1 MSHKN
6 LAKKYQKKTQ
16 LEHILDLPDTYIGS
30 IEKSDIDL
38 WVYDDNNMMQK
49 KTVNICNGLYK
60 IFDEILVNASDHH
73 VRLKEKNSKNK
84 VNIIKVNIDPEN
96 NCIIVYNNGEGIPVA
111 IHPEHKIY
119 VPEMLFGNLL
129 TSENYNKDEKKIVGG
144 KNGYG
149 ATLVNIYSTKF
160 IVETVDSVT
169 KKKYVQEFS
178 NNMKDKSVPEI
189 TKSTEKSYTQ
199 ITFYPDLERFNMEK
213 LDDDIISLMKRRV
226 YDLTATTDKTL
237 TVYLNDEKIDCK
249 LFEKYIDMYIGNKS
263 DKSRIYE
270 LVNDRWELAISLSN
284 DEEFEHVSFVNGIN
298 TYKGGKHVEYVS
310 THIANKLSKYMAK
323 KGRNKVNVKPEHI
336 KKNMFLFLKCSI
348 ENPSFDSQTKEYMT
362 TISKNFG
369 STCKVSDKFIEK
381 LSKTGIIE
389 RSVSLGQHKDDLGL
403 AKKEIRRSKVR
414 VAKLEDANFAGGPRS
429 SECTLI
435 LTEGDSAKATAIS
448 GLAVVGRDK
457 FGVFPLKGKLLN
469 VREATTKQ
477 LIDNQ
482 EINNIKTILGLQ
494 QYEYVVATDGKKDSA
509 KKTRKIYK
517 DVKELR
523 YGRVMLLVDQ
533 DKDGIHIKGLLMNF
547 INTNWPELSEIAD
560 FIISLA
566 TPIIKVT
573 KGKYIKSFYT
583 MAEYN
588 KWKDTNNIK
597 GWIIKYYKGLATST
611 AKEAQE
617 YFQDIEN
624 SLIKYQCTSEE
635 CHEAVKLGFSKDHA
649 DQRKDWLKNYDEN
662 SIIEQTQKNVSFNE
676 FINKE
681 LIHFSE
687 YDCIRSIPS
696 LCDGLKPSQRKILYS
711 CFKRNL
717 LKEIKV
723 SQFAG
728 YISENSSY
736 HHGENSLYEAIIK
749 MAQDFIGSNNINLL
763 SPNGQFGTRMLQGK
777 DAGSPRYIFTK
788 MTELTPII
796 YNKLDIPLYEQL
808 DDDGTKIEPRWYLPI
823 LPMILVNGAIGIGTG
838 YSTNIPCFNPLDI
851 IKNVKNMMQ
860 GKELKEMV
868 PWYRGFEGTIVKEN
882 DTTYLCHG
890 VYKFI
895 NDTTLE
901 ITELPVGIW
910 TTDYFDMLDDFIIDK
925 SVSDDKKKKK
935 QCIASWYKEN
945 DSTGTKVHVT
955 IKIPKITLDNYK
967 KDISIFEKK
976 FDLVKSIRTSNM
988 HLYNHESQIT
998 KYNNVEDILQE
1009 FYKIRLEYYLKRK
1022 LYWLVRK
1029 KKELDIIAAKIKF
1042 IEYVR
1047 DQKID
1052 IRKEEEIVVKIL
1064 EENDFPKF
1072 SNNDLKGNVDVDNV
1086 KNEDSEDIEEENHDK
1101 FSYDYLLRMQIRTL
1115 TQKIMEKMK
1124 KEYEEKMA
1132 LYKELEGKSDKDL
1145 WNEDLNM
1152 FMKVYPKVLK
1162 EWSKLQIEISMEGST
1177 TKKKVI
1183 MQKIKI
1189 V

>member
-1 MSHKN
+1 
-6 LAKKYQKKTQ
+6 
-16 LEHILDLPDTYIGS
+16 
-30 IEKSDIDL
+30 
-38 WVYDDNNMMQK
+38 
-49 KTVNICNGLYK
+49 
-60 IFDEILVNASDHH
+60 
-73 VRLKEKNSKNK
+73 
-84 VNIIKVNIDPEN
+84 
-96 NCIIVYNNGEGIPVA
+96 
-111 IHPEHKIY
+111 
-119 VPEMLFGNLL
+119 
-129 TSENYNKDEKKIVGG
+129 
-144 KNGYG
+144 
-149 ATLVNIYSTKF
+149 
-160 IVETVDSVT
+160 
-169 KKKYVQEFS
+169 
-178 NNMKDKSVPEI
+178 
-189 TKSTEKSYTQ
+189 
-199 ITFYPDLERFNMEK
+199 
-213 LDDDIISLMKRRV
+213 
-226 YDLTATTDKTL
+226 
-237 TVYLNDEKIDCK
+237 
-249 LFEKYIDMYIGNKS
+249 
-263 DKSRIYE
+263 
-270 LVNDRWELAISLSN
+270 
-284 DEEFEHVSFVNGIN
+284 
-298 TYKGGKHVEYVS
+298 
-310 THIANKLSKYMAK
+310 
-323 KGRNKVNVKPEHI
+323 
-336 KKNMFLFLKCSI
+336 
-348 ENPSFDSQTKEYMT
+348 
-362 TISKNFG
+362 
-369 STCKVSDKFIEK
+369 
-381 LSKTGIIE
+381 
-389 RSVSLGQHKDDLGL
+389 
-403 AKKEIRRSKVR
+403 
-414 VAKLEDANFAGGPRS
+414 
-429 SECTLI
+429 
-435 LTEGDSAKATAIS
+435 
-448 GLAVVGRDK
+448 
-457 FGVFPLKGKLLN
+457 
-469 VREATTKQ
+469 
-477 LIDNQ
+477 
-482 EINNIKTILGLQ
+482 
-494 QYEYVVATDGKKDSA
+494 
-509 KKTRKIYK
+509 
-517 DVKELR
+517 
-523 YGRVMLLVDQ
+523 
-533 DKDGIHIKGLLMNF
+533 
-547 INTNWPELSEIAD
+547 
-560 FIISLA
+560 
-566 TPIIKVT
+566 
-573 KGKYIKSFYT
+573 
-583 MAEYN
+583 
-588 KWKDTNNIK
+588 
-597 GWIIKYYKGLATST
+597 
-611 AKEAQE
+611 
-617 YFQDIEN
+617 
-624 SLIKYQCTSEE
+624 
-635 CHEAVKLGFSKDHA
+635 
-649 DQRKDWLKNYDEN
+649 
-662 SIIEQTQKNVSFNE
+662 
-676 FINKE
+676 
-681 LIHFSE
+681 
-687 YDCIRSIPS
+687 
-696 LCDGLKPSQRKILYS
+696 
-711 CFKRNL
+711 
-717 LKEIKV
+717 
-723 SQFAG
+723 
-728 YISENSSY
+728 
-736 HHGENSLYEAIIK
+736 
-749 MAQDFIGSNNINLL
+749 
-763 SPNGQFGTRMLQGK
+763 
-777 DAGSPRYIFTK
+777 
-788 MTELTPII
+788 
-796 YNKLDIPLYEQL
+796 
-808 DDDGTKIEPRWYLPI
+808 
-823 LPMILVNGAIGIGTG
+823 MILVNGAIGIGTG